1 MKPSYPLYPSHV
13 LFHSVSFLSL
23 YLSRSSSI
31 FPFSRATPHGIV
43 RSLPPFPP
51 APPAGATVAP
61 SLLRLFLSPIRL
73 PTVFSLASS
82 VSTLY
87 GAAVSAAAA
96 ATAATAQVHDA
107 MHSRGECIALD
118 RGACFVALTNK
129 ASSHREN
136 KYEMNYRWM
145 LINGYFGELCC
156 ARMACARGKMSSPP
170 PPLSSACPSHAAQ
183 KLSGIIVSIL
193 SCLRALFFH
202 FRPASFSSMP
212 LQRESRGV
220 SKLLIG
226 QNFGCAYQRGG

>member
-51 APPAGATVAP
+51 PAGATVAP

-87 GAAVSAAAA
+87 GAAVSAVAAAA

-156 ARMACARGKMSSPP
+156 ARMACARGKMP
-170 PPLSSACPSHAAQ
+170 SSASPVLSLPSRRA
-183 KLSGIIVSIL
+183 KTVRDNCFDPFVSP
-193 SCLRALFFH
+193 RAVLPF
-202 FRPASFSSMP
+202 PPSF
-212 LQRESRGV
+212 
-220 SKLLIG
+220 LLL
-226 QNFGCAYQRGG
+226 NAVAT